1 MTAGLLLGLL
11 GSAQAAVPPA
21 AEPPSATTDTDVDAL
36 RRDLDAA
43 LVELAEIRAEQAAA
57 RGAPLDA
64 SGTDGGQG
72 SGQDRGKVGFGVAIE
87 VPEGR
92 EVDEVVSFGD
102 DVHVA
107 GHVLGDAI
115 SFGGDVRIGETGRV
129 DGDAVSF
136 GGVVDVETGGRVTG
150 NRVAMDMPLGMPPV
164 APEGA
169 RPESNAV
176 GHLALATDGNE
187 ILRSLY
193 RRLVWTLSVAGAG
206 VLVVGLFPSR
216 VTRVAQD
223 LEARPVR
230 AAIVGT
236 LASLF
241 LAVFSVLFVVV
252 TLGLGFP
259 VSMLLMG
266 VLGVAWLL
274 GFVGLCQAV
283 GDRLPGLD
291 RRSGF
296 SASTA
301 NSSGRWVA
309 LLVGVLL
316 LTFLSSLPWIGWMV
330 IALASTLGIGAALS
344 TRFGATA

>member
-1 MTAGLLLGLL
+1 MTSGLLFGLL
-11 GSAQAAVPPA
+11 ASTCTASAGDPA
-21 AEPPSATTDTDVDAL
+21 PTTDTDVDAL

-57 RGAPLDA
+57 RGDA
-64 SGTDGGQG
+64 ADA
-72 SGQDRGKVGFGVAIE
+72 DALEKVGFGVPVE

-92 EVDEVVSFGD
+92 EVDEVVSFGN

-115 SFGGDVRIGETGRV
+115 SFGGDVRVGETGKV

-136 GGVVDVETGGRVTG
+136 GGLVNVENGGRVAG
-150 NRVAMDMPLGMPPV
+150 NRVAMDMPLQLPAVVPAGPKGEP
-164 APEGA
+164 
-169 RPESNAV
+169 NAF
-176 GHLALATDGNE
+176 GHLALATDGNVL
-187 ILRSLY
+187 LRSLY
-193 RRLVWTLSVAGAG
+193 RRLVWMLSVAGAG

-230 AAIVGT
+230 AAFVGA
-236 LASLF
+236 LATLF
-241 LAVFSVLFVVV
+241 LAVFSVLFAVV

-266 VLGVAWLL
+266 VLSVAWLL

-283 GDRLPGLD
+283 GDRLPVQD

-296 SASTA
+296 ASSTHGA
-301 NSSGRWVA
+301 RGRWVA
-309 LLVGVLL
+309 FLVGVVL
-316 LTFLSSLPWIGWMV
+316 LTFLSSLPWIGWVV
-330 IALASTLGIGAALS
+330 IALASMLGIGAALS